1 MNSFEELFEGDDV
14 IVEEVDP
21 ASSLDELLPDER
33 AMVERAVD
41 KRVRD
46 FRAGRQ
52 CAHRALARL
61 GQPLAP
67 LINDANR
74 APVWPQGVV
83 GSISHCAGLAAAAVA
98 KTDTRRA
105 IGIDV
110 EPDSPIERKLWSSIT
125 REAELAW
132 LARLP
137 SARAGHVA
145 KLLFSCK
152 ETFFKLQFPTTRQ
165 MLGFEAVELSLGDVL
180 LEPFGVFS
188 LTIVQDLPTPFEA
201 GERLV
206 GRFTCVDGF
215 VRTAM
220 QLPAPRPAW

>member
-1 MNSFEELFEGDDV
+1 MKSFQQLFEGDV
-14 IVEEVDP
+14 ITEEIDP
-21 ASSLDELLPDER
+21 ASELDELLPDER
-33 AMVERAVD
+33 ALVERAVD

-52 CAHRALARL
+52 CARRALERL

-67 LINDANR
+67 LLADPDR
-74 APVWPQGVV
+74 APRWPTGVV

-98 KTDTRRA
+98 KADSQQA

-110 EPDSPIERKLWSSIT
+110 EPDSPIDRKLWSAIT

-132 LARLP
+132 LDRLAP
-137 SARAGHVA
+137 SRAGHVA

-152 ETFFKLQFPTTRQ
+152 ETFFKLQFPITRQ
-165 MLGFEAVELSLGDVL
+165 MLGFEAVELQLGDML
-180 LEPFGVFS
+180 LEPFGVFA
-188 LTIVQDLPTPFEA
+188 LTILQDLPSPFSR

-220 QLPAPRPAW
+220 QLPASGPPW